1 MEKHSVESIEVTV
14 TGTEDTI
21 VIDPSES
28 WDEFLSEVAPMLDSS
43 PEMLTSNYKIQYVTK
58 TEKMAMILNNST
70 YQKALQMVDGSTL
83 EIYLTKKPNIEEKS
97 SK

>member
-1 MEKHSVESIEVTV
+1 
-14 TGTEDTI
+14 
-21 VIDPSES
+21 
-28 WDEFLSEVAPMLDSS
+28 MLI
-43 PEMLTSNYKIQYVTK
+43 KQRKYVTK